1 MKSSNSWQDNH
12 SQGACNTLD
21 LLQAV
26 QKDKMRRRRQERERE
41 REREGERFYWEQFP
55 SRGVLGA
62 ASNVTL
68 DATRCM
74 AARHV
79 LTN

>member
-41 REREGERFYWEQFP
+41 REREREGERDSIGNNFHHEGSWARQ
-55 SRGVLGA
+55 
-62 ASNVTL
+62 
-68 DATRCM
+68 AT
-74 AARHV
+74 
-79 LTN
+79 